1 MKPRNQTLYYNALTG
16 VQVTPDEWQAKIK
29 KGDHYEIVT
38 ECFPT
43 IYGEILEPFREK
55 GYYRV
60 HAYSEWCPD
69 GQEGTLCIVE
79 PTRILT
85 RQEFEKA
92 RIRQWK
98 TEEQTMEV
106 VPNEHAHQLEVI
118 TILYCAK

>member
-1 MKPRNQTLYYNALTG
+1 MMTKPRSQTYYYNALTG
-16 VQVTPDEWQAKIK
+16 AQVTPDGWQTKIK

-43 IYGEILEPFREK
+43 IYGVILEPFREI

-60 HAYSEWCPD
+60 RAYSEWCLD

-85 RQEFEKA
+85 RQEFEQA
-92 RIRQWK
+92 QIRHWK
-98 TEEQTMEV
+98 TEEQTTETDI
-106 VPNEHAHQLEVI
+106 Q
-118 TILYCAK
+118 